1 MKKEIIKKFDVFV
14 WEKENKIPATLTK
27 YSDNSID
34 IEFNSISIQTKYTSN
49 WSTTLQELSKKIES
63 KGYKLL
69 NTDKQNKAIGGFLA
83 VSNKEE
89 TLFEYDIFIIK
100 NNKQIA
106 VKIIKDIKNNT
117 LELKSKEGNFKV
129 NFDNNWFKTLRLLD
143 NKLNKKDLKIL
154 CNGTSK
160 KVLATSFCLNMGDGS
175 SAYRIIEEKKTQL
188 VNILEYSDWNEYATN
203 EEQKTAFFGK
213 ETKKDKA

>member
-100 NNKQIA
+100 NK
-106 VKIIKDIKNNT
+106 
-117 LELKSKEGNFKV
+117 
-129 NFDNNWFKTLRLLD
+129 
-143 NKLNKKDLKIL
+143 
-154 CNGTSK
+154 
-160 KVLATSFCLNMGDGS
+160 
-175 SAYRIIEEKKTQL
+175 
-188 VNILEYSDWNEYATN
+188 
-203 EEQKTAFFGK
+203 
-213 ETKKDKA
+213 